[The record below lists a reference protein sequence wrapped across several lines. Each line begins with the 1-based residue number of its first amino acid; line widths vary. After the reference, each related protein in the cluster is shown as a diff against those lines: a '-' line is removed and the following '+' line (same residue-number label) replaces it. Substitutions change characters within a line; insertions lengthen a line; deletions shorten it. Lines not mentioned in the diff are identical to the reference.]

1 MPEVVEGPEADAR
14 GIVAPDAGL
23 MRFRLDRSEPS
34 AAVGRFVAWYWVVQ
48 WDLVGQPPHT
58 QQVLSHPVVNVVFQD
73 GGGIVVGVQTRMA
86 ERVLDGRGWALG
98 VMFRPAGFSPF
109 TPDPP
114 GELVERTLD
123 VGAVFGPAAT
133 ELAAA
138 VHAAGPEDAPSLVDQ
153 FLAERAP
160 TEVQAGEAM
169 SDLVEKVAADPAL
182 LRVEDLAERAGVG
195 PRQLQ
200 RRFAEHVGVSPK
212 WVIRR
217 YRLYEAAERA
227 ARGTDVAWA
236 ALAAELGFS
245 DQAHLTRE
253 FTAALGMPPDRYAA
267 YCREAA
273 ARA

>member
-1 MPEVVEGPEADAR
+1 VVEGPEADAR

-23 MRFRLDRSEPS
+23 TRFRLDRSEPS
-34 AAVGRFVAWYWVVQ
+34 PAVGRFVAWYWVVQ
-48 WDLVGQPPHT
+48 WDLVGQPAHT

-73 GGGIVVGVQTRMA
+73 GGGIVVGVQTRMG
-86 ERVLDGRGWALG
+86 ERTLDGEGWALG

-109 TPDPP
+109 LDGPARR
-114 GELVERTLD
+114 LVDQTIPVAD
-123 VGAVFGPAAT
+123 VFGPDGA

-138 VHAAGPEDAPSLVDQ
+138 VHAAGPDGAPDVVDR
-153 FLAERAP
+153 FLAERVP
-160 TEVQAGEAM
+160 TDVQPCEAV

-182 LRVEDLAERAGVG
+182 LRVEDLADRAGIG

-236 ALAAELGFS
+236 TLAADLGFS

-273 ARA
+273 AGA

>member
-1 MPEVVEGPEADAR
+1 MVDGPEDDAR

-23 MRFRLDRSEPS
+23 SRFRLDRSEPS
-34 AAVGRFVAWYWVVQ
+34 PAVGRFVAWYWVVQ
-48 WDLVGQPPHT
+48 WDLEGQPPHT

-73 GGGIVVGVQTRMA
+73 GGGIVVGVQTRMS

-109 TPDPP
+109 LDAPAGSLVDQVVPV
-114 GELVERTLD
+114 GE
-123 VGAVFGPAAT
+123 VFGAAGDD
-133 ELAAA
+133 LAAA
-138 VHAAGPEDAPSLVDQ
+138 VHRAGPTDAAAVVDQ
-153 FLAERAP
+153 FLAERVP
-160 TEVQAGEAM
+160 TAAQPGEAV

-182 LRVEDLAERAGVG
+182 LRVEDLADRAGVG

-227 ARGTDVAWA
+227 ARGTDVGWA
-236 ALAAELGFS
+236 ELAAELGFS

-253 FTAALGMPPDRYAA
+253 FTDALGMPPDRYAT

-273 ARA
+273 AGA